1 MMSLRYR
8 IALSWAALALATLPV
23 ALIAQNIT
31 LKTVPIPTGEQFLL
45 FPSLRLGMGSV
56 SIALDDPVAAPFSN
70 PARRLAE
77 GTARVYASP
86 TFYGET
92 NESVGGRS
100 LPIAALFAGERL
112 HGGFAVAL
120 QQVNDSRRNFAPVF
134 NPEGRNFIDNAR
146 NNTYLFGT
154 AGGRIGERT
163 SVGVNVFHADL
174 GAVDGVNLLYANAA
188 GISQDGSLL
197 DTRLGFAYDLGEE
210 RRLEATITNTR
221 LDMTHDV
228 HYEEW
233 RWTCDPRVPPAQGQP
248 PCNQPTRRS
257 WDELNEDRT
266 VTWGTHLRYS
276 QPIDEVSRLGFMF
289 AASTKDHPKIPNY
302 NIVNIPR
309 DPGNSTVFNIGAG
322 FSHQDGPVSAGLDVI
337 YEPGRS
343 HTWAYADTVTRL
355 PSGATLQPGDKTVD
369 NEFEFQNM
377 SIGLGVERE
386 TERFGFQL
394 GLRLRQ
400 ISYSLDQQHFLAERV
415 RKTDESWMEWMPS
428 WGLVTKLGTLD
439 LRYTGRFTAKGFPP
453 LGIPIIGGFGR
464 EETLSAGPVADGGID
479 FVVGATQAVNMPD
492 YRVTVHRI
500 MLSMPI
506 GRR

>member
-1 MMSLRYR
+1 MNIRYR
-8 IALSWAALALATLPV
+8 TSLTTAAVGLALLP
-23 ALIAQNIT
+23 LGLTAQNIT

-56 SIALDDPVAAPFSN
+56 SIALDDSVAAPFAN

-77 GTARVYASP
+77 GRARVYATP

-92 NESVGGRS
+92 NQSVGGRS
-100 LPIAALFAGERL
+100 LPIAALFAGERFQ
-112 HGGFAVAL
+112 GGFAVAL
-120 QQVNDSRRNFAPVF
+120 QQVNDPARRFVPVAD
-134 NPEGRNFIDNAR
+134 PEGRNFIDNAR
-146 NNTYLFGT
+146 NNTYLWGSI
-154 AGGRIGERT
+154 GGRIGDRT
-163 SVGVNVFHADL
+163 SVGVSVFNADL
-174 GAVDGVNLLYANAA
+174 GAVDGVNLLYAQAA
-188 GISQDGSLL
+188 GIAQDGNLFE
-197 DTRLGFAYDLGEE
+197 TRLGFAHDLGAE
-210 RRLEATITNTR
+210 RRLEGTITNTR

-228 HYEEW
+228 HYVEW

-248 PCNQPTRRS
+248 PCNQPTVRS

-266 VTWGTHLRYS
+266 VTWGTSVRYS
-276 QPIDEVSRLGFMF
+276 QPIDEVSRLGFF
-289 AASTKDHPKIPNY
+289 IAGSTKDHPKIPNY

-322 FSHQDGPVSAGLDVI
+322 FSHSDGPVSAGLDVI

-355 PSGATLQPGDKTVD
+355 PSGATLQPGQKTVD

-377 SIGLGVERE
+377 SIGLGVQRE

-400 ISYSLDQQHFLAERV
+400 ISYSLDQQNFLAERV

-428 WGLVTKLGTLD
+428 WGLVTRLGALD

-453 LGIPIIGGFGR
+453 LGIPFFGFAVD
-464 EETLSAGPVADGGID
+464 ESAAGPVSDAGVD
-479 FVVGATQAVNMPD
+479 FVVGATQAVSMPD
-492 YRVTVHRI
+492 YRVTTHRI